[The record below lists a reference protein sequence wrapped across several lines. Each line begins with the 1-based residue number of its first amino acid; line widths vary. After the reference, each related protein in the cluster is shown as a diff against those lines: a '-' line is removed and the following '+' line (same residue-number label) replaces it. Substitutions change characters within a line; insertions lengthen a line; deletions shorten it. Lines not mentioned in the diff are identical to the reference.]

1 MKKLLFGVAYL
12 ILASAPA
19 FADVQLTMQNGRV
32 TILAKDATVKQILN
46 EWAKVG
52 RTNIVNVEK
61 VPGGPVTLELRNV
74 TEGQALEVLL
84 RSLSGYIT
92 APRAEQSANLSQ
104 FDRIIIMPTIAS
116 ARPASST
123 PPPPVFGGG
132 QPQATPGYQAQQAAP
147 VMAPPPADDD
157 ADDERPAPNVQI
169 PNVPP
174 QPQRSP
180 AFNAVPMQ
188 APTTAPQGTY
198 PGMPVGG
205 LPTPTNQP
213 VPVQVPQPAPTSPF
227 GGGVAIPGMIVA
239 PPPQPGQQPGQV
251 QQPIPGQPG
260 QPVRRPGGNN

>member
-1 MKKLLFGVAYL
+1 MKKLLLGVAYL

-52 RTNIVNVEK
+52 KTNIVNVEK
-61 VPGGPVTLELRNV
+61 VPGGPLTLELRNV

-92 APRAEQSANLSQ
+92 APRAEQAANLSQ

-116 ARPASST
+116 ARPAT
-123 PPPPVFGGG
+123 ATAPPPVF
-132 QPQATPGYQAQQAAP
+132 QQQQQAMPGYPAAQAAP

-157 ADDERPAPNVQI
+157 VDDERPAPNVQI

-174 QPQRSP
+174 PPGRSP

-205 LPTPTNQP
+205 MPTPTNQP
-213 VPVQVPQPAPTSPF
+213 VPVQVPQPTTVSPF
-227 GGGVAIPGMIVA
+227 GGVAVPGMIVA

-251 QQPIPGQPG
+251 QQPVPGQPG
-260 QPVRRPGGNN
+260 QPVRRPGGEN

>member
-1 MKKLLFGVAYL
+1 MRKLLFGAVYL

-32 TILAKDATVKQILN
+32 TIIAKDATVRQILN
-46 EWAKVG
+46 EWSKVG
-52 RTNIVNVEK
+52 KTNIVNIER
-61 VPGGPVTLELRNV
+61 VPGQPLTLELRNV

-92 APRAEQSANLSQ
+92 APRAEQASNLSQ

-116 ARPASST
+116 ARPATST
-123 PPPPVFGGG
+123 PPPPVFGQQG
-132 QPQATPGYQAQQAAP
+132 QQQVPTYSQQQAPP

-157 ADDERPAPNVQI
+157 VDDERPAPNVQI

-174 QPQRSP
+174 QPGRSP

-205 LPTPTNQP
+205 MPTPTNQP
-213 VPVQVPQPAPTSPF
+213 VQAPPAAPVSPF
-227 GGGVAIPGMIVA
+227 GGVAVPGMIVA

-251 QQPIPGQPG
+251 QPVPQPGQPG
-260 QPVRRPGGNN
+260 QPVRRPGGEN